1 MMCGVPQGSVLRP
14 VLFMIYTVDVIKL
27 VEEAGFS
34 FHAYAYDLQI
44 YGHTTPDGSAEL
56 MARMSLCIHR
66 VEAWTASNQLRL
78 NPAKTELTWLGSPR
92 CLQACTADSILLRR
106 SRVTVQ
112 PSRQVRDLGVIVN
125 SDLSLSC
132 GLHQSCVCFFYILQ
146 LRLITWSLTTDAA
159 HTLVH
164 ALIHSRLDYCNGL
177 FLAYWII
184 S

>member
-1 MMCGVPQGSVLRP
+1 MEVTSVMCGVPQGSVLRP

-132 GLHQSCVCFFYILQ
+132 GLHQSCDECM
-146 LRLITWSLTTDAA
+146 
-159 HTLVH
+159 
-164 ALIHSRLDYCNGL
+164 
-177 FLAYWII
+177 FLLHPSVASYHMVADN
-184 S
+184 